1 MDWGEQKDPFLLY
14 SGFHN
19 GKKSPPHKRKYKKN
33 KNKNKNG
40 KEEYPLLRVERRQ
53 LRRDP
58 SAPVSSLDVE
68 AAVPESLH

>member
-1 MDWGEQKDPFLLY
+1 MEDWGEQKDPFLLY

-19 GKKSPPHKRKYKKN
+19 GKKSPSRKQNTKKN
-33 KNKNKNG
+33 KKQKNG
-40 KEEYPLLRVERRQ
+40 KEKYPLLRVERRQ